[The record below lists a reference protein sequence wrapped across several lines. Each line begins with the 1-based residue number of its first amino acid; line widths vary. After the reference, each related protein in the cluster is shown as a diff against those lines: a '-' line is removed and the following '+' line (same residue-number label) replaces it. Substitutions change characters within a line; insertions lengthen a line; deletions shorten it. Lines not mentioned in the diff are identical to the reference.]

1 MLYPVNEETKSMNQA
16 QLEAYYEGANAA
28 LCGNSDNVNHVFEH
42 PSCEIG
48 DAFRKG
54 HAAQLAAMS
63 QDSSI
68 V

>member
-1 MLYPVNEETKSMNQA
+1 NQA